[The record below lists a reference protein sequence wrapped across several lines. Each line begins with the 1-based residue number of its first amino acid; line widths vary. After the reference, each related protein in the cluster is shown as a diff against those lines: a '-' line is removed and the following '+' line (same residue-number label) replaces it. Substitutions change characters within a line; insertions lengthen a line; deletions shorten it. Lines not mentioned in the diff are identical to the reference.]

1 MNNIKAILIDDEV
14 NCTDILSIQLK
25 KHCSNVEV
33 IAVCNSAKDGIEK
46 INELN
51 PDVIF
56 LDIEMPHMNGFRLLE
71 QLTPFN
77 FEVVFTTA
85 YDEFAIKAF
94 KVCATDYLLKP
105 IDKTELIEAVRKVAT
120 KKNGNNNSSTQMTE
134 LLKMISSQ
142 SQEKKIALPTNDGM
156 LFLKPS
162 DIIRCE
168 SDSNYTYVFLANG
181 EKICVTKTLKQ
192 VEESLHGFS
201 FFRVHQSH
209 LVNLNHVIKYNR
221 DDSGIITSD
230 GTTITIARQRKE
242 GFLEMFS
249 KI

>member
-1 MNNIKAILIDDEV
+1 MIRAILIDDEV

-25 KHCSNVEV
+25 KHCASVEV
-33 IAVCNSAKDGIEK
+33 VSVCNSAKDGIEK
-46 INELN
+46 IKSLK
-51 PDVIF
+51 PDVVF
-56 LDIEMPHMNGFRLLE
+56 LDIEMPHLNGFRMLE

-105 IDKTELIEAVRKVAT
+105 IDKNELIEAVRKVES
-120 KKNGNNNSSTQMTE
+120 KKNGSNNSSMQMTV

-142 SQEKKIALPTNDGM
+142 SQEKKIALPTNEGM
-156 LFLKPS
+156 LFLKPF

-168 SDSNYTYVFLANG
+168 ADSNYTYVFLSNG

-201 FFRVHQSH
+201 FFRIHQSH

-221 DDSGIITSD
+221 DDGGVITTD
-230 GTTITIARQRKE
+230 GSTITIARQRKE
-242 GFLEMFS
+242 SFLEMYS